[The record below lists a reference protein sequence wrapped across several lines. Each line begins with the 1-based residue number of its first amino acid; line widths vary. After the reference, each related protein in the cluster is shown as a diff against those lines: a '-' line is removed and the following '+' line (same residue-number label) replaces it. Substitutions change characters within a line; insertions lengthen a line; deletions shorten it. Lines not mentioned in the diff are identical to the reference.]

1 MTYEYTAYVSSGDV
15 NSADEVLRVTAAGE
29 FVWHENADEMIESGD
44 YSQYPALRHVL
55 KALRENERL
64 REVLNKLE
72 YYSDGITLRLYP
84 TESEV
89 EAALQ
94 EQHNCTLDSPSDV
107 YGIAMDICYEKDGT
121 YWVSNGEYASQVNY
135 CPVCGAKA
143 PKQVE
148 QPR

>member
-1 MTYEYTAYVSSGDV
+1 MNGKPE
-15 NSADEVLRVTAAGE
+15 
-29 FVWHENADEMIESGD
+29 
-44 YSQYPALRHVL
+44 ALRLAERIDLRDYYEFDAALHCPDVADALRRQHAEIERL
-55 KALRENERL
+55 KAENERL

-72 YYSDGITLRLYP
+72 YYSDGLTLRLYP

-107 YGIAMDICYEKDGT
+107 YGIAMDICYEKDDGT
-121 YWVSNGEYASQVNY
+121 YWISNGEYASQVNY